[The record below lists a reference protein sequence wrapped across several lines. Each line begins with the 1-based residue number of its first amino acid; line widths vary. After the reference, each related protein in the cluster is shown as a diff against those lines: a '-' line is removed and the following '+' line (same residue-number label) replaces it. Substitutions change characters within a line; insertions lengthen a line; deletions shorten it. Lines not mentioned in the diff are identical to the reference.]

1 MRPQGAFPNNLRSCM
16 RIAIASDHGGYRMK
30 NILKQYLATE
40 LQIEIV
46 DDFGPYDSNSVD
58 YPDFAVMVARSVAN
72 GSYDIGIMLDGV
84 GIGSSMAANKIP
96 GVLCANCWDDF
107 TANNAREHNHAN
119 MLCIGAQIVGD
130 SLAKAIVKKFI
141 QTEPAD
147 GRHAAR
153 VSKIKALEP
162 VR

>member
-1 MRPQGAFPNNLRSCM
+1 M

-84 GIGSSMAANKIP
+84 GIGSTMAANKVP
-96 GVLCANCWDDF
+96 ESFVL
-107 TANNAREHNHAN
+107 TAGMILRQT
-119 MLCIGAQIVGD
+119 MLVSTIMQTCFVSAHK
-130 SLAKAIVKKFI
+130 SLAIVW
-141 QTEPAD
+141 P
-147 GRHAAR
+147 RP
-153 VSKIKALEP
+153 L
-162 VR
+162 

>member
-1 MRPQGAFPNNLRSCM
+1 M

-84 GIGSSMAANKIP
+84 GIGSTMAANKVP
-96 GVLCANCWDDF
+96 KESFVLIAGMTLRLTMLVSTIMQTCF
-107 TANNAREHNHAN
+107 VSARK
-119 MLCIGAQIVGD
+119 L
-130 SLAKAIVKKFI
+130 LAIVWPR
-141 QTEPAD
+141 Q
-147 GRHAAR
+147 
-153 VSKIKALEP
+153 L
-162 VR
+162 

>member
-1 MRPQGAFPNNLRSCM
+1 M

-40 LQIEIV
+40 LAIEVI

-58 YPDFAVMVARSVAN
+58 YTDFAVMVARSVAN

-84 GIGSSMAANKIP
+84 GIGSTMAANKIP

-119 MLCIGAQIVGD
+119 MLCIGAQIIGD
-130 SLAKAIVKKFI
+130 SLDKTIVKKFI
-141 QTEPAD
+141 ETEPAT
-147 GRHAAR
+147 GRHSAR

-162 VR
+162 AL

>member
-1 MRPQGAFPNNLRSCM
+1 MKV
-16 RIAIASDHGGYRMK
+16 AIASDHGGYRMK

-40 LQIEIV
+40 LGIEVI

-58 YPDFAVMVARSVAN
+58 YPDFAVMIARSVAN

-84 GIGSSMAANKIP
+84 GIGSTMAANKIP
-96 GVLCANCWDDF
+96 GVRCANCWDHF

-119 MLCIGAQIVGD
+119 MLCIGAQIIGD
-130 SLAKAIVKKFI
+130 SLAKSIVKKFI
-141 QTEPAD
+141 ETEPAS

-153 VSKIKALEP
+153 VSKIKALESAS
-162 VR
+162 

>member
-1 MRPQGAFPNNLRSCM
+1 M

-40 LQIEIV
+40 LAIEVI

-84 GIGSSMAANKIP
+84 GIGSTMAANKIRGKTRKRVP
-96 GVLCANCWDDF
+96 AGTNELSKRLKFCKGVKRVNPKCDRRKPIALWDFVD
-107 TANNAREHNHAN
+107 
-119 MLCIGAQIVGD
+119 
-130 SLAKAIVKKFI
+130 
-141 QTEPAD
+141 
-147 GRHAAR
+147 
-153 VSKIKALEP
+153 
-162 VR
+162 